1 MDRRPATVLVIDD
14 DRSLGRLL
22 RDYLQEHG
30 HRTEVLSDPLAGLAA
45 ARSHR
50 HQALV
55 LDIMMPRLDG
65 HELCARI
72 REFSSMPVIMLSAR
86 DEAADR
92 VRSFELGADDHLG
105 KPFDPREL
113 LMRLRAVTR
122 RLGGGA
128 APAIKA
134 AGLELD
140 LRRSV
145 VRQRRGAGPPKQV
158 PLSPS
163 EFAVL
168 ALLAKHGPEPVR
180 RDDVF
185 ALLRGFDRSAVDR
198 SIDVMIS
205 RLRRKLGDDHR
216 RPRYIKTVRNVGY
229 AFIG

>member
-1 MDRRPATVLVIDD
+1 
-14 DRSLGRLL
+14 
-22 RDYLQEHG
+22 
-30 HRTEVLSDPLAGLAA
+30 
-45 ARSHR
+45 
-50 HQALV
+50 
-55 LDIMMPRLDG
+55 MMPRLDG

-72 REFSSMPVIMLSAR
+72 REFSSLPIIMLSAR

-105 KPFDPREL
+105 KPFEPREL
-113 LMRLRAVTR
+113 LLRLRAVTR
-122 RLGGGA
+122 RLGGGG

-140 LRRSV
+140 LRRGV
-145 VRQRRGAGPPKQV
+145 ALRQGKAGAAEQL
-158 PLSPS
+158 PLSPD

-168 ALLAKHGPEPVR
+168 ALLAKHGPAPVR